1 MIKKIVI
8 KNKKYLLPI
17 YLPDATRAVVRG
29 LDAVDLKK
37 IGIQGVVVNTY
48 HLMHQPGLA
57 VLKKAGGV
65 KGLMNFQ
72 GLVVSDSGGWQIF
85 STIKRVGSNLFG
97 KITDE
102 GVIFGFNN
110 KKKEIFTPEKSIQT
124 QFAIGSDILICLDDF
139 TAPNIEFKKIKESV
153 ERTILWAKRS
163 RIEFD
168 KLVVKNKLTDKNRP
182 LLFAVIQGGWDK
194 DLRKY
199 CAEELLKIG
208 FDGYGYGG
216 YTVNGK
222 GEQDLKMAKF
232 VAKLIPDKFPKF
244 ALGSGRLVDIARM
257 REMGW
262 QIFDC
267 VLPTRDAR
275 HGRLYLI
282 KKTALENPEKLKLK
296 SSYQFLSIGRGKYA
310 QDLKSMDKNCDCLTC
325 QKYSRAYLN
334 HLFKIGDF
342 GYYRLATIHNLRQ
355 YARLLKMV
363 KAEYKI
369 TDNRRI

>member
-1 MIKKIVI
+1 M
-8 KNKKYLLPI
+8 
-17 YLPDATRAVVRG
+17 
-29 LDAVDLKK
+29 
-37 IGIQGVVVNTY
+37 
-48 HLMHQPGLA
+48 
-57 VLKKAGGV
+57 
-65 KGLMNFQ
+65 
-72 GLVVSDSGGWQIF
+72 
-85 STIKRVGSNLFG
+85 
-97 KITDE
+97 
-102 GVIFGFNN
+102 
-110 KKKEIFTPEKSIQT
+110 
-124 QFAIGSDILICLDDF
+124 
-139 TAPNIEFKKIKESV
+139 
-153 ERTILWAKRS
+153 
-163 RIEFD
+163 
-168 KLVVKNKLTDKNRP
+168 VKNKLTDKNRP

-282 KKTALENPEKLKLK
+282 KKNCLRKSGKIEIEK
-296 SSYQFLSIGRGKYA
+296 
-310 QDLKSMDKNCDCLTC
+310 
-325 QKYSRAYLN
+325 
-334 HLFKIGDF
+334 
-342 GYYRLATIHNLRQ
+342 
-355 YARLLKMV
+355 
-363 KAEYKI
+363 
-369 TDNRRI
+369 